1 MAEEPDAWRRQWPPL
16 TYWVQVTVA
25 VVLTFAV
32 LVAARSVGNIIV
44 LVIIAVV
51 LAVGLE
57 PAVTF
62 LGRWRIKRG
71 MATTII
77 FLAIVLFVIL
87 FAILLFPPLIRQIR
101 EFAAAVPGYID
112 TLDRR
117 QDWIGRLARQYDVS
131 DKIQGFIKT
140 LPSRVGSS
148 FSTILGLAGT
158 IVGRVF
164 EALTVGILTIYFM
177 LSMPRLRRTA
187 ALLVAPPRREQAERV
202 IEESLLKIGGY
213 VSGNLIT
220 SAVCG
225 TLTIIA
231 LVIIGVPYAVPLG
244 MWAGVADLIPQV
256 GSYLG
261 AIPAVLV
268 GLFSGPVEGVAVL
281 LYFIA
286 YQQFENYLL
295 VPRVMSKAI
304 DLSPA
309 AVIISTL
316 IGASLLGFAG
326 ALLALPVAATVK
338 VVIGDLWMKD
348 RLAANDAPGR
358 RLPSEKAD
366 PRPTTS
372 KGKGGAGL

>member
-1 MAEEPDAWRRQWPPL
+1 MAGEPDTWRRQWPPI
-16 TYWVQVTVA
+16 TYWVQITVA
-25 VVLTFAV
+25 VVLTVAV
-32 LVAARSVGNIIV
+32 LLAARSVGNIIV
-44 LVIIAVV
+44 LVIIALV
-51 LAVGLE
+51 LAIGLE
-57 PAVTF
+57 PAIAF

-71 MATTII
+71 AATAII
-77 FLAIVLFVIL
+77 FLTIVLFVAL

-101 EFAAAVPGYID
+101 EFADAVPGYID
-112 TLDRR
+112 KLDRR
-117 QDWIGRLARQYDVS
+117 QDWLGRIARQFNVS
-131 DKIQGFIKT
+131 DKIQGFLRT

-148 FSTILGLAGT
+148 FGTILGLAGT

-187 ALLVAPPRREQAERV
+187 TLVVSPPRREQAGRL
-202 IEESLLKIGGY
+202 IEESLEKIGGY

-225 TLTIIA
+225 TLTILA
-231 LVIIGVPYAVPLG
+231 LVVIGVPYAVPLG

-261 AIPAVLV
+261 AIPAVLI
-268 GLFSGPVEGVAVL
+268 GLFAGPVEGVAVF

-286 YQQFENYLL
+286 YQQFENYVL

-326 ALLALPVAATVK
+326 ALLALPAAATLK
-338 VVIGDLWMKD
+338 VVIGDVWMKD
-348 RLAANDAPGR
+348 RLRESDGPASGR
-358 RLPSEKAD
+358 PPKR
-366 PRPTTS
+366 
-372 KGKGGAGL
+372 AGPPPATP